1 VVLYNCRKPVA
12 LFVVLLL
19 FATPWFASA
28 ATASEQPP
36 VTNSDILNIP
46 ASAFQAKPNN
56 TASTASFFV
65 VPLKFLKA
73 DDAKSLLSLLV
84 PEDKMRIETVNN
96 TIIIRCDE
104 YEREQIEQL
113 LSVVDRPPL
122 QIMFEVEAVEVSRDD
137 LKNVGFDWGSVMSLP
152 GAVPYDS
159 SSSFRIGLGIPN
171 HPEYG
176 LNLSGTLHTLIENKK
191 GKLLA
196 SPRIASLNGNTA
208 QIMIGDK
215 LAVESTSIVSGSSIV
230 STTYVEVG
238 IKLEVT
244 PFVNDDGTITIHVKP
259 EVSNKTDTTKN
270 GNPNIRTRQAETTL
284 RVKNGE
290 TIVIGGLL
298 QQQETSDRFKFPL
311 LGDIPLVGQLF
322 RTSTKEKTQT
332 ELVILITPKV
342 ITT

>member
-1 VVLYNCRKPVA
+1 MCN
-12 LFVVLLL
+12 
-19 FATPWFASA
+19 
-28 ATASEQPP
+28 
-36 VTNSDILNIP
+36 
-46 ASAFQAKPNN
+46 
-56 TASTASFFV
+56 
-65 VPLKFLKA
+65 
-73 DDAKSLLSLLV
+73 
-84 PEDKMRIETVNN
+84 
-96 TIIIRCDE
+96 E
-104 YEREQIEQL
+104 YDREQIDRL
-113 LSVVDRPPL
+113 LAVVDRPPL
-122 QIMFEVEAVEVSRDD
+122 QIMFEVEAIEVSRVD

-152 GAVPYDS
+152 GEVPIDS
-159 SSSFRIGLGIPN
+159 SSSFRIGMGIPN

-176 LNLSGTLHTLIENKK
+176 LNVTGTLHTLIENKK

-342 ITT
+342 IAP